1 MNLPSFIA
9 QRYLLAKKSHNL
21 INIATWISIIS
32 VCVATFAMIFVLS
45 VFNGFNVVIS
55 DMIHQ
60 FSPDLNISAVK
71 GKTINLNDFPLDK
84 LKEIKGIDH
93 VFPTITEDVLFKNSN
108 KQQIGQVKGV
118 PQDYNKIARVRGTIL
133 NDTTFDVSYNNINYG
148 IPGAGMAYFLG
159 INVYQPYSSIQVY
172 VPKRGNASSFNLENS
187 FNSSKLIVT
196 NVFSTQQEVDERLVL
211 APLEWLTNLMEYDK
225 LVTDVEVFINDKS
238 LKANGKRQLERIKK
252 EIKSVLGDDYKV
264 YDQYEQQETLYKM
277 MKAEK
282 LAVYLILTFILIMA
296 TFNVIGTLSMLIIDK
311 NKDITLLKAIGG
323 DSTLIKKIFINEGL
337 LISVV
342 GGLLGLVLGIIAVLA
357 QQYFGIIRLGNGD
370 GNYIIDAYPVALQFA
385 DIALVFITITII
397 GSCAAFFTA
406 NKSIKKMQDVS
417 LNAR

>member
-21 INIATWISIIS
+21 INIVTWISIIS
-32 VCVATFAMIFVLS
+32 ICVATFAMIFVLS

-71 GKTINLNDFPLDK
+71 GKTIDLDK
-84 LKEIKGIDH
+84 FPIEKINSVNGIDY

-108 KQQIGQVKGV
+108 KQQIGQVKGI
-118 PQDYNKIARVRGTIL
+118 PNDYNKIARIRGTIF
-133 NDTTFDVSYNNINYG
+133 NDTTFTINNNNINFG
-148 IPGAGMAYFLG
+148 IPGTGMAYYLG
-159 INVYQPYSSIQVY
+159 INVYQPYSSIQVF
-172 VPKRGNASSFNLENS
+172 VPKRGNASTFNLENS
-187 FNSSKLIVT
+187 FNSGKLIVT
-196 NVFSTQQEVDERLVL
+196 KVFSTQQEVDERLVL
-211 APLEWLTNLMEYDK
+211 APFNWLSELMEYDG
-225 LVTDVEVFINDKS
+225 LATDIEVFVNKQIDDKE
-238 LKANGKRQLERIKK
+238 LNKIKK
-252 EIKSVLGDDYKV
+252 ELKNILGEDYKV

-296 TFNVIGTLSMLIIDK
+296 TFNMIGALSMLIIDK
-311 NKDITLLKAIGG
+311 TKDITLLKAIGAENN
-323 DSTLIKKIFINEGL
+323 LVKKIFINEGL

-342 GGLLGLVLGIIAVLA
+342 GGILGLIFGIIAVLV
-357 QQYFGIIRLGNGD
+357 QQHFGIIRLGNGD
-370 GNYIIDAYPVALQFA
+370 GNYVIDAYPVALEFA
-385 DIALVFITITII
+385 DILLVFVTITII
-397 GSCAAFFTA
+397 GSVASFFTA
-406 NKSIKKMQDVS
+406 NKSIDKMKDIS

>member
-1 MNLPSFIA
+1 MNFPSFIA

-21 INIATWISIIS
+21 INIVTWISIIS
-32 VCVATFAMIFVLS
+32 ICVATFAMIFVLS

-71 GKTINLNDFPLDK
+71 GKTININEFPFEKIND
-84 LKEIKGIDH
+84 IDGVDF

-118 PQDYNKIARVRGTIL
+118 PDDYNKISRIRGTIL
-133 NDTTFDVSYNNINYG
+133 NDSTFVISNDNYNFG

-159 INVYQPYSSIQVY
+159 INVYQPYSPIQVY
-172 VPKRGNASSFNLENS
+172 APKRGNASTFNLENS
-187 FNSSKLIVT
+187 FSRGNLLVT
-196 NVFSTQQEVDERLVL
+196 KVFSTQQEVDERMVL
-211 APLEWLTNLMEYDK
+211 APFDWLSDLIEYDD
-225 LVTDVEVFINDKS
+225 LCTDIEIFVNNQQATVNGD
-238 LKANGKRQLERIKK
+238 LKKIKK
-252 EIKSVLGDDYKV
+252 EIRNILGDEYKIQ
-264 YDQYEQQETLYKM
+264 DQYEQQESLYKM

-296 TFNVIGTLSMLIIDK
+296 TFNMIGALSMLIIDK
-311 NKDITLLKAIGG
+311 RKDISLLKAMGADINMV
-323 DSTLIKKIFINEGL
+323 KKIFINEGL

-342 GGLLGLVLGIIAVLA
+342 GGMLGLVVGILAVLI
-357 QQYFGIIRLGNGD
+357 QQNFGIIRLGNGD
-370 GNYIIDAYPVALQFA
+370 GSYVIDAYPVALEFA
-385 DIALVFITITII
+385 DILLVFVTITII
-397 GSCAAFFTA
+397 GSLASFFTA
-406 NKSIKKMQDVS
+406 GKSIEKMEDVS

>member
-21 INIATWISIIS
+21 INIVTWISIIS
-32 VCVATFAMIFVLS
+32 ICVATFAMIFVLS
-45 VFNGFNVVIS
+45 VFNGFKVVIS

-71 GKTINLNDFPLDK
+71 GKTIDINEFPFEKIKDIDGVDF
-84 LKEIKGIDH
+84 

-118 PQDYNKIARVRGTIL
+118 PDDYNRISRIRGTIL
-133 NDTTFDVSYNNINYG
+133 NDTTFVVSNDSYNFG

-159 INVYQPYSSIQVY
+159 INVYQPYSSIQVF
-172 VPKRGNASSFNLENS
+172 VPKRGDASAFNLENS
-187 FNSSKLIVT
+187 FNRGNLLVT
-196 NVFSTQQEVDERLVL
+196 KVFSTQQEVDERMVL
-211 APLEWLTNLMEYDK
+211 APFDWLSDLIEYDD
-225 LVTDVEVFINDKS
+225 LCTDIEVFVNSQQSTGNS
-238 LKANGKRQLERIKK
+238 LNKIKK
-252 EIKSVLGDDYKV
+252 EIRNILGDEYKIQ
-264 YDQYEQQETLYKM
+264 DQFEQQESLYKM

-296 TFNVIGTLSMLIIDK
+296 TFNMIGALSMLIIDK
-311 NKDITLLKAIGG
+311 RKDISLLKAIGAE
-323 DSTLIKKIFINEGL
+323 TNLVKKIFINEGL

-342 GGLLGLVLGIIAVLA
+342 GGILGLVVGIIAVLI
-357 QQYFGIIRLGNGD
+357 QQNFGIIRLGNGD
-370 GNYIIDAYPVALQFA
+370 GSYVIDAYPVALEFA
-385 DIALVFITITII
+385 DILLVFITITVI
-397 GSCAAFFTA
+397 GSLASFFTA
-406 NKSIKKMQDVS
+406 SKSIEKMEDVS

>member
-1 MNLPSFIA
+1 MNLPTFIA

-21 INIATWISIIS
+21 INIVTWISIIS
-32 VCVATFAMIFVLS
+32 ICVATFAMIFVLS

-71 GKTINLNDFPLDK
+71 GKTININEFPFEKIND
-84 LKEIKGIDH
+84 IDGVDF

-118 PQDYNKIARVRGTIL
+118 PDDYNKITRIGGTIL
-133 NDTTFDVSYNNINYG
+133 NDTTFIVSNDNYNFG

-159 INVYQPYSSIQVY
+159 INVYQPYSTIQVY
-172 VPKRGNASSFNLENS
+172 APKRGNASTFNLENS
-187 FNSSKLIVT
+187 FSRGNLLVT
-196 NVFSTQQEVDERLVL
+196 KVFSTQQEVDERMVL
-211 APLEWLTNLMEYDK
+211 APFDWLSDLIEYDDFCTDIEIFVNNQQ
-225 LVTDVEVFINDKS
+225 VTVNGD
-238 LKANGKRQLERIKK
+238 LKKIKK
-252 EIKSVLGDDYKV
+252 EIRNILGDEYKIQ
-264 YDQYEQQETLYKM
+264 DQYEQQESLYKM

-296 TFNVIGTLSMLIIDK
+296 TFNMIGALSMLIIDK
-311 NKDITLLKAIGG
+311 RKDISLLKAMGAET
-323 DSTLIKKIFINEGL
+323 DLVKKIFINEGL

-342 GGLLGLVLGIIAVLA
+342 GGMLGLVVGIVAVLI
-357 QQYFGIIRLGNGD
+357 QQNFGVIRLGNGD
-370 GNYIIDAYPVALQFA
+370 GSYVIDAYPVALEFA
-385 DIALVFITITII
+385 DILLVFVTITVI
-397 GSCAAFFTA
+397 GSLASFFTA
-406 NKSIKKMQDVS
+406 SKSIEKMEDVS